1 MNSSIILKNVT
12 SKVGSGSTPKGGKSS
27 YLEYGPYK
35 LIRSQNI
42 YNHSFHSEG
51 LAYISEDQAN
61 KLKNVTIQE
70 DDILINITGD
80 SVARATIV
88 SSEMLPGRVNQ
99 HVSIIRCQK
108 EKLDPYFLLAFLTS
122 NDTQKYLLSLAQTG
136 GTRAALT
143 KGMLENLKIP
153 YINYQSQKKIGN
165 ILKLIN
171 QKVEVNNTI
180 ILDLEQLSQTLF
192 KQWFID
198 FEFPNEQGQ
207 PYKSSGG
214 EMVESELGEIPKGW
228 GISTIGTLTK
238 NTLGGDWGKE
248 TSQGN
253 YTEKVSII
261 RGADLSD
268 LKFGSDGK
276 VPTRY
281 ILNKNYK
288 NKKLEV
294 GDIVIEISG
303 GSPTQSTGR
312 TLYINQEVINK
323 YHDKVLCTNFCRVL
337 RPIKIEHGFWMEL
350 YISYLYE
357 MNLFFN
363 FENGTTGIKNLDLNS
378 VLNNYKIIIP
388 AEEILELFS
397 KKFGIL
403 NSSIQKKGNENKK
416 LEQLR
421 NTLLPKLLS
430 GEIEIPNYLEVK

>member
-1 MNSSIILKNVT
+1 MDSSIILKNVT
-12 SKVGSGSTPKGGKSS
+12 SKIGSGSTPKGGKSS

-42 YNHSFHSEG
+42 YNHTFHSEG
-51 LAYISEDQAN
+51 LAYINEEQAN

-88 SSEMLPGRVNQ
+88 TSEMLPARVNQ

-122 NDTQKYLLSLAQTG
+122 NNTQEYLLSLAQTG

-143 KGMLENLKIP
+143 KGMLENLKLPSID
-153 YINYQSQKKIGN
+153 YQSQKKIGN
-165 ILKLIN
+165 VLKLIN
-171 QKVEVNNTI
+171 QKIEVNNTI
-180 ILDLEQLSQTLF
+180 ILDLEQISQTLF

-207 PYKSSGG
+207 PFKSSGS
-214 EMVESELGEIPKGW
+214 EMVESELGKIPKGW
-228 GISTIGTLTK
+228 KVSTLGALIQ

-248 TSQGN
+248 TPQGN
-253 YTEKVSII
+253 YIEKVSII
-261 RGADLSD
+261 RGADLPK
-268 LKFGSDGK
+268 LKIGSDGK

-288 NKKLEV
+288 NKKLEA
-294 GDIVIEISG
+294 GDIIIEISG

-312 TLYINQEVINK
+312 TLYINQEIINK
-323 YHDKVLCTNFCRVL
+323 YQDKVLCTNFCRTL
-337 RPIKIEHGFWMEL
+337 RPLKIEHGLWIEF

-363 FENGTTGIKNLDLNS
+363 FENGTTGIKNLDLNA
-378 VLNNYKIIIP
+378 VLYKYKIVIP
-388 AEEILELFS
+388 TEETLELFS
-397 KKFGIL
+397 KQCEVL

-416 LEQLR
+416 LEELR
-421 NTLLPKLLS
+421 DTLFPKLLS
-430 GEIEIPNYLEVK
+430 EEIEIPDELEVN